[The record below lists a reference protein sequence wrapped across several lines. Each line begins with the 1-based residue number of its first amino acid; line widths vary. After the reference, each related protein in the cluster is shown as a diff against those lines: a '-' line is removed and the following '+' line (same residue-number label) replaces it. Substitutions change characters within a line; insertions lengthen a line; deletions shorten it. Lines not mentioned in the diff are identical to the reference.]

1 MTTYTTKASAAIMA
15 ALPEEKWRDGSLDRL
30 LLIVNL
36 DDEDSLTLSREE
48 ADGVI
53 YPDTN
58 VDLAEYEEGTL
69 DPYEAELLMNY
80 LRNNNTLEDPS
91 SQSN

>member
-1 MTTYTTKASAAIMA
+1 MTTTYTTKAAAAIMA
-15 ALPEEKWRDGSLDRL
+15 SLPEEDWRNGKLDNL

-36 DDEDSLTLSREE
+36 DDEDTLTVTREE

-58 VDLAEYEEGTL
+58 IDLAEYEDGTL
-69 DPYEAELLMNY
+69 ERDAFIDLMHY
-80 LRNNNTLEDPS
+80 LDKNNMLE
-91 SQSN
+91 

>member
-1 MTTYTTKASAAIMA
+1 MTTTYTTKAAGLLLAS
-15 ALPEEKWRDGSLDRL
+15 LPEEDWRNGKLKKL

-36 DDEDSLTLSREE
+36 DDEDTLTLTREE

-58 VDLAEYEEGTL
+58 IDLVEYEDGIL
-69 DPYEAELLMNY
+69 DRDDSIDLMHY
-80 LRNNNTLEDPS
+80 LDKNNMLE
-91 SQSN
+91 

>member
-1 MTTYTTKASAAIMA
+1 MTTTYTTKAAAAIMA
-15 ALPEEKWRDGSLDRL
+15 SLPEEDWRNGKLDNL

-36 DDEDSLTLSREE
+36 DDEDTLTVTREE

-58 VDLAEYEEGTL
+58 IDLAEYEDGTL
-69 DPYEAELLMNY
+69 DRDEFIDLMHY
-80 LRNNNTLEDPS
+80 LDKNNMLE
-91 SQSN
+91 